1 MKQPEQKHQ
10 PTDDRK
16 RAIGAAVRRLIVES
30 GFEGLRMRDI
40 ADRVG
45 INIATLHYH
54 VPSKEALI
62 ELVTSTLRD
71 EFIAIQMKAD
81 RTNLTPEQ
89 ELRLEFQI
97 FQDVREN
104 NPELH
109 IVIGELKRRARHDEK
124 VAFYVEPMQGTWLNR
139 VSDILAR
146 GVADGTFRADLN
158 PKAGAHM
165 MIGSL
170 VTIETDPKMQI
181 QQIQSISEEIF
192 RSFLSPSQ
200 KGLSNG

>member
-1 MKQPEQKHQ
+1 MKQPEQKHL

-16 RAIGAAVRRLIVES
+16 RAIGAAVRSLIAES

-62 ELVTSTLRD
+62 ELLTTDLRD

-81 RTNLTPEQ
+81 RSKLTAEQ
-89 ELRLEFQI
+89 DLRLEFQI
-97 FQDVREN
+97 FLEVRQT

-109 IVIGELKRRARHDEK
+109 IAISELKRRARHDEK
-124 VAFYVEPMQGTWLNR
+124 VAFYVKPMQGHWVKR
-139 VSDILAR
+139 VTEILAR
-146 GVADGTFRADLN
+146 GVADGTFRPDLD
-158 PKAGAHM
+158 PEAGAHIL
-165 MIGSL
+165 IGSL
-170 VTIETDPKMQI
+170 VTIETDPETQA
-181 QQIQSISEEIF
+181 QLIQSISEEIF
-192 RSFLSPSQ
+192 RSFLIHP
-200 KGLSNG
+200 KKVLSNG